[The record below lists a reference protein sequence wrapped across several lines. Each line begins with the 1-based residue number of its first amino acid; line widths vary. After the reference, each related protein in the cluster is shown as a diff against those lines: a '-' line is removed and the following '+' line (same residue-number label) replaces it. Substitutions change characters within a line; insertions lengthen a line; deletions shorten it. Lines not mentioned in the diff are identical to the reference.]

1 MAGKKPWQGM
11 ENLLL
16 SLEALV
22 GLLGIVQPASVVD
35 GDLVTGS
42 R

>member
-1 MAGKKPWQGM
+1 MAGG
-11 ENLLL
+11 LGSSLL

-35 GDLVTGS
+35 GDLITGS